1 MTTIKQLAQGRYKQN
16 LFIKLDSTN
25 GLHTGQARY
34 RAHTPNTAYRYMYIH
49 ITTTLHINRCVI
61 SAERR

>member
-1 MTTIKQLAQGRYKQN
+1 MTTIKQLVQGRYKQN

-34 RAHTPNTAYRYMYIH
+34 PAHTHLTPH
-49 ITTTLHINRCVI
+49 IGTCIYT
-61 SAERR
+61 